1 MAESVGTATVPMDPT
16 DPKSSYQDALAARRE
31 QLARL
36 QAGDLALANW
46 RTVVFAVAVGIGIG
60 AWGFGAVSAAWLVLP
75 GAVFL
80 GLVIRHDR
88 LDRERKRVERAID
101 YYQRGLRRIAS
112 EWHGEGIVRDD
123 LVDSEHPYAVDLDLF
138 GVGSLFDLVAT
149 TRTPA
154 GVHRLAQWLAA
165 AASPAEIRE
174 RQASIE
180 ELRPRT
186 ALREDLALL
195 ADGIAAEVHPDV
207 LSRWGERA
215 AFFRNPGSLRVVAWS
230 LTVAALV
237 AAALWP
243 LTPFGPVPL
252 LVVATLEAA
261 VMRWLRGSV
270 DGVTETID
278 NPQRELRVLAEII
291 RRIEQESA
299 HSAMLKRELE
309 RLRAHHQP
317 ASAAIATLIG
327 RVVWLDA
334 MRNQFFYP
342 VGFLL
347 MWRLHFSLSIEG
359 WRLEN
364 GGRIAAWLDALGE
377 VEALAALSGFA
388 FENPEAAF
396 PEIVAGEVVYEAEG
410 LGHPLLP
417 RETVV
422 TNDIAFSQAP
432 RVFLVSG
439 SNMSGKSTMLRTV
452 GLNAVLALA
461 GAPVRAREMR
471 ISPLAIGAS
480 IRTQDSLLGGK
491 SRFYAEI
498 VRLKQVLD
506 IAHGDTP
513 ALFLLDE
520 ILHGTNS
527 HDRRTGAAAIL
538 QGFLETDAIGMI
550 TTHDLALADAAAALA
565 PAVRNVHF
573 ADELIEGELVFDY
586 TLREGVVQ
594 RSNAIELMRAV
605 GLRV

>member
-1 MAESVGTATVPMDPT
+1 MERS
-16 DPKSSYQDALAARRE
+16 DPKSTYEQALAARSQE
-31 QLARL
+31 LARYE
-36 QAGDLALANW
+36 AGDLALANW
-46 RTVVFAVAVGIGIG
+46 RTVVFVLAVVLALA
-60 AWGFGAVSAAWLVLP
+60 AWGFAALSPWWLLLP
-75 GAVFL
+75 TVVFL

-101 YYQRGLRRIAS
+101 YYQRGIRRLSA
-112 EWHGEGIVRDD
+112 EWHGEGITRDD
-123 LVDSEHPYAVDLDLF
+123 LVDPEHPYAVDLDLF
-138 GVGSLFDLVAT
+138 GIGSLFDLIAT

-154 GVHRLAQWLAA
+154 GVHRLSSWLSG

-174 RQASIE
+174 RQASVE
-180 ELRPRT
+180 ELRERT

-195 ADGIAAEVHPDV
+195 ADGIAAEVQPDV
-207 LSRWGERA
+207 LSRWGERD
-215 AFFRNPGSLRVVAWS
+215 AFFHKTGSLRALAWS
-230 LTVAALV
+230 LSLAAILATVA
-237 AAALWP
+237 WP
-243 LTPFGPVPL
+243 LTPLGPIPL
-252 LVVATLEAA
+252 IVVATVEAA
-261 VMRWLRGSV
+261 VMRWLRASV
-270 DGVTETID
+270 DGVTETIE
-278 NPQRELRVLAEII
+278 NPQRELRVLSEIL
-291 RRIEQESA
+291 RRIEREPAESQ
-299 HSAMLKRELE
+299 MLKRELE
-309 RLRAHHQP
+309 RLRAQDAP
-317 ASAAIATLIG
+317 ASEAIERLIG

-347 MWRLHFSLSIEG
+347 MWRLHFSLSIEH

-364 GGRIAAWLDALGE
+364 GRRIAGWLDALGE
-377 VEALAALSGFA
+377 LEALAALSGFA
-388 FENPEAAF
+388 FENPDAVF
-396 PEIVAGEVVYEAEG
+396 PVLVDDEVVYEAKG

-417 RETVV
+417 RDTVV
-422 TNDIAFSQAP
+422 TNDISFTSAP
-432 RVFLVSG
+432 RVYLVSG

-452 GLNAVLALA
+452 GLNAVLALS

-471 ISPLAIGAS
+471 LSPLAIGAS
-480 IRTQDSLLGGK
+480 IRTQDSLLSGK

-506 IAHGDTP
+506 IAHGEMP

-538 QGFLETDAIGMI
+538 QGFLETDAIGLI
-550 TTHDLALADAAAALA
+550 TTHDLALAEAAAELA

-573 ADELIEGELVFDY
+573 ADELVDGELVFDY